1 MTKNKSEEITD
12 NFVFADMHRFLDDDV
27 TEEERQSF
35 SAKLGKSGKDIL
47 EKYRHNRGR
56 MQLEFQAQMLS
67 PRNQLKLRTF
77 VEDQAIAANAE
88 TADISN
94 FERIVSLKRLRNH
107 GIFLLLMI
115 SLLYFGYSYLVPMTE
130 EEFNAIEYLHFEAL
144 AMEQDQESRLDY
156 PTSHFKEVLGYLS
169 SYRGLNFSPVVFQD
183 LPEGWSTIGA
193 SVIDYEVAKASVIQ
207 LARRDGDYFDSLF
220 LFTYPGSGKALP
232 KAVEGDLD
240 GFKYKTFTTDELNMI
255 VWTSGE
261 AQMSML
267 IGRLSAPDLAFIG
280 KQTEAIAR

>member
-1 MTKNKSEEITD
+1 
-12 NFVFADMHRFLDDDV
+12 
-27 TEEERQSF
+27 
-35 SAKLGKSGKDIL
+35 
-47 EKYRHNRGR
+47 
-56 MQLEFQAQMLS
+56 
-67 PRNQLKLRTF
+67 